1 MTQFIQSWSMLSILW
16 DADEIMSKWN
26 IDGKHHIVSQVLGAR
41 IVIFFHV
48 FPLCLE
54 WFKSLVA
61 FVTACGPF
69 IYLSCSRI
77 ASYPGPEGGE
87 KRAWYLLH
95 AHVPTSPR
103 KPGVL
108 WTTVRFFALLQR
120 PRVRG
125 YTDMTS
131 LRTLGAR
138 GERKS
143 VQLFAAPQVFLG

>member
-1 MTQFIQSWSMLSILW
+1 MDHGLPIVLLIGTQSSML
-16 DADEIMSKWN
+16 
-26 IDGKHHIVSQVLGAR
+26 GTVL
-41 IVIFFHV
+41 
-48 FPLCLE
+48 
-54 WFKSLVA
+54 
-61 FVTACGPF
+61 
-69 IYLSCSRI
+69 

-95 AHVPTSPR
+95 AHAPTTPR
-103 KPGVL
+103 KPGVPR
-108 WTTVRFFALLQR
+108 TTVRFFALLLR

-143 VQLFAAPQVFLG
+143 VQSFAVPQVFLG